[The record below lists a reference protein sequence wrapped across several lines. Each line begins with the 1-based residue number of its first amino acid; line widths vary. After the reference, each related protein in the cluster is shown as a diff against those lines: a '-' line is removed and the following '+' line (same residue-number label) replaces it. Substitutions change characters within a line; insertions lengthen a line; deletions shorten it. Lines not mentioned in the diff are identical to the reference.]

1 MLVAMHLVKFNS
13 TRVFG
18 KHLALAIARLVPVIE
33 LVNLV
38 CGLASN

>member
-1 MLVAMHLVKFNS
+1 MLVAMHFVKFNS
-13 TRVFG
+13 TVFCTW
-18 KHLALAIARLVPVIE
+18 HQLARLVSSVIE